1 MLDYRNRRKMKK
13 REYYFIR
20 HGIPLNDIGSFH
32 LSVFDKDMQGE
43 MDEPL
48 SEKGIKQ
55 AEALKDVLL
64 QLGVQRI
71 VSSTLKRAAQTASVI
86 ADETGIP
93 YDRRFKRLAEVNLGG
108 YPIKKTAPIR
118 MLFSRWWPLAI
129 RKLIDRGVISAA
141 TVFYFL
147 QWHLGNTIGGESLD
161 EINRK
166 VEEMLF
172 ELDAFPEHR
181 IAVVCHAGW
190 ISFLAVKIM
199 GGSLWNFLK
208 LSRVD
213 NCSITRI
220 DSTGKGEYKLKFFA
234 LSHAS
239 VPLLS

>member
-1 MLDYRNRRKMKK
+1 MKK

-20 HGIPLNDIGSFH
+20 HGIPLNDVGSFH

-48 SEKGIKQ
+48 SEKGIEQ
-55 AEALKDVLL
+55 AAALKDILL
-64 QLGVQRI
+64 QLGIQRI

-118 MLFSRWWPLAI
+118 MLFSKWWPRAI

-166 VEEMLF
+166 VEEMLC

-208 LSRVD
+208 LSRVG
-213 NCSITRI
+213 NCSITRV
-220 DSTGKGEYKLKFFA
+220 DSTGKGEYKLQFFA
-234 LSHAS
+234 LSHTS
-239 VPLLS
+239 VPLLSC

>member
-1 MLDYRNRRKMKK
+1 MKN

-20 HGIPLNDIGSFH
+20 HGIPLNDIRSFH
-32 LSVFDKDMQGE
+32 LSVFDKDMQGN

-48 SEKGIKQ
+48 SETGIQQ
-55 AEALKDVLL
+55 AAALKEILL
-64 QLGVQRI
+64 QLGIQRI

-93 YDRRFKRLAEVNLGG
+93 YDRKFKRLVEVNLGG
-108 YPIKKTAPIR
+108 YPIKKTAPIN
-118 MLFSRWWPLAI
+118 MLFSRWWPRAI
-129 RKLIDRGVISAA
+129 RKLIDRGVISVA

-147 QWHLGNTIGGESLD
+147 QWHLGNTIGGESLK

-166 VEEMLF
+166 VEEMLC
-172 ELDAFPEHR
+172 ELDTFPEHR

-190 ISFLAVKIM
+190 ISFLAVNIM

-220 DSTGKGEYKLKFFA
+220 DSTGDGEYELRFFA

-239 VPLLS
+239 VPSLV

>member
-1 MLDYRNRRKMKK
+1 
-13 REYYFIR
+13 
-20 HGIPLNDIGSFH
+20 
-32 LSVFDKDMQGE
+32 

-48 SEKGIKQ
+48 SEKGVEQ
-55 AEALKDVLL
+55 AAALKDILL
-64 QLGVQRI
+64 KLDIQRI

-86 ADETGIP
+86 SDETGIP
-93 YDRRFKRLAEVNLGG
+93 YDRRFKRLVEINLGG
-108 YPIKKTAPIR
+108 YSIKKTVPIKIL
-118 MLFSRWWPLAI
+118 MSKWWPRAM

-166 VEEMLF
+166 VEEMLC

-213 NCSITRI
+213 NCSITRV
-220 DSTGKGEYKLKFFA
+220 DSTGKGEYQLQFFA

-239 VPLLS
+239 VQLLS

>member
-1 MLDYRNRRKMKK
+1 MKR

-20 HGIPLNDIGSFH
+20 HGIPLNDVTSFH
-32 LSVFDKDMQGE
+32 LSVFDKDMQGI

-48 SEKGIKQ
+48 SDQGIEQ
-55 AEALKDVLL
+55 AAALKDILL

-86 ADETGIP
+86 AEETGIP
-93 YDRRFKRLAEVNLGG
+93 YDRRFKRLVEVNMGG
-108 YPIKKTAPIR
+108 YPIKKIAPIR
-118 MLFSRWWPLAI
+118 MLLSKWWPHAV
-129 RKLIDRGVISAA
+129 RKLIDRGVISVA

-166 VEEMLF
+166 VEEMLY
-172 ELDAFPEHR
+172 ELDAFPENR

-220 DSTGKGEYKLKFFA
+220 DSTGEGEYHLRYFA
-234 LSHAS
+234 LSHGS
-239 VPLLS
+239 VLLRS

>member
-1 MLDYRNRRKMKK
+1 MKK

-20 HGIPLNDIGSFH
+20 HGIPLNDAGSFH
-32 LSVFDKDMQGE
+32 LSVFDKDMKGE

-48 SEKGIKQ
+48 SDKGIQQ
-55 AEALKDVLL
+55 AAELKDILL
-64 QLGVQRI
+64 KLGIQRI
-71 VSSTLKRAAQTASVI
+71 VSSTLKRAAQTAAVI
-86 ADETGIP
+86 ASETGIP
-93 YDRRFKRLAEVNLGG
+93 YDRRFKRLVEVNMGG
-108 YPIKKTAPIR
+108 YPIKKTAPVR
-118 MLFSRWWPLAI
+118 MLFSKWWPRAI
-129 RKLIDRGVISAA
+129 RKFIDRGVISAA

-147 QWHLGNTIGGESLD
+147 QWHFGNTIGGESLD

-166 VEEMLF
+166 VEEMLG
-172 ELDAFPEHR
+172 EMDAFPEHR

-190 ISFLAVKIM
+190 ISFLAVKIL

-220 DSTGKGEYKLKFFA
+220 DSTGDGQYQLRFFA